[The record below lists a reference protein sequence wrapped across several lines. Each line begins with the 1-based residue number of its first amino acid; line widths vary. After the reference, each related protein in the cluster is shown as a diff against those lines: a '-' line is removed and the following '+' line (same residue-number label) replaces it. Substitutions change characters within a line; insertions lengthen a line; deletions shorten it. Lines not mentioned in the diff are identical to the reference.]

1 MQKLSFAFFVS
12 RCIFAENRLDMI
24 TEDIIKQTYI
34 KSVVNRDRAVIYKTQ
49 AEVVRAYFYDTGNLY
64 KSLTSAKPIDLDGRM
79 FWFKILPYLRLLDI
93 RYREDMKVRR
103 NLALY
108 NRIIWGVLYNETLPD
123 IRYGY
128 TQDIR
133 NAIKKD
139 LIRALE
145 IENYDKSW

>member
-1 MQKLSFAFFVS
+1 
-12 RCIFAENRLDMI
+12 
-24 TEDIIKQTYI
+24 
-34 KSVVNRDRAVIYKTQ
+34 
-49 AEVVRAYFYDTGNLY
+49 
-64 KSLTSAKPIDLDGRM
+64 
-79 FWFKILPYLRLLDI
+79 
-93 RYREDMKVRR
+93 MKVRR

-108 NRIIWGVLYNETLPD
+108 NRVIWGVLYNETLPD